1 MPGVSE
7 MFTSVID
14 EMTFAINFTLINLLH
29 MENANLTHEDLNT
42 SIDKPEN
49 RWIIHLVLYD
59 PLTSRAKQ
67 STNGQLLHC
76 SWSCWIFDAHHWD
89 KKKNCVRWRIAM
101 NARIGFK
108 PQVTATPGF
117 HSLYDWCFQTMW
129 LFSGTPDDPEDET
142 VMEMHG
148 ADAQYSPVK
157 ILMHAIRTEDKHA
170 QQYAAEQ
177 MIQIAKPWRISR
189 WSELNLVNGKPLV
202 QIQKENAQ
210 LVDLART
217 EE

>member
-1 MPGVSE
+1 
-7 MFTSVID
+7 MFKSVID

-59 PLTSRAKQ
+59 PLTSRATP
-67 STNGQLLHC
+67 STNGQLSHC
-76 SWSCWIFDAHHWD
+76 SWSCWIFDAHHWN

-101 NARIGFK
+101 K
-108 PQVTATPGF
+108 
-117 HSLYDWCFQTMW
+117 
-129 LFSGTPDDPEDET
+129 
-142 VMEMHG
+142 MHG

-157 ILMHAIRTEDKHA
+157 SLMHAIRTEDKHA

-177 MIQIAKPWRISR
+177 MIQIAKRWRISR
-189 WSELNLVNGKPLV
+189 WSELNLANGKPLV

-210 LVDLART
+210 LVDLAQT
-217 EE
+217 EEQ